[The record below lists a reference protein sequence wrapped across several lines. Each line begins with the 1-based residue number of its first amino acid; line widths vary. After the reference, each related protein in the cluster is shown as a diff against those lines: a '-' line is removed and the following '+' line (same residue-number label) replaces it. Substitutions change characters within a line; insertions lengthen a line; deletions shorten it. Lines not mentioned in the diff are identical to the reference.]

1 MGRDH
6 DCISRPA
13 CRCLSRFLAVFCA
26 PVRIEHPRFSRT
38 EAGNSA
44 VAFTSHG
51 CDRANESAKD
61 ESDHCRALSRSA
73 DRRES
78 SAVDR
83 REGGGLLAISR
94 RHSWDGQLREVD
106 RRACFAARGRAEII
120 MWEVMFWPIVAC
132 VLLPWLLVYLGLHVV
147 QRGIIFIDIA
157 MAQMA
162 SLGICLAVL
171 LHLDLESWTT
181 FGIALAFT
189 LVGAAIFS
197 VTGKRASQ
205 IPQEA
210 VIGIS
215 YVVAAAAAV
224 LLLSRAAE
232 GDEEI
237 KNMLV
242 GNLLLV
248 TPREVWKCFALFVA
262 VGIFHFVLRKSFLL
276 VSFDRDRAHQQGLRV
291 RWWDFL
297 FYAAFGLVVTSF
309 VRIAG
314 VLLVFSYLIVPAVC
328 GINLATRI
336 SHRLL
341 IGWVIAWVGGIA
353 GLFLSFWWDLPS
365 GAAIVCTFGAILI
378 IVSIYGL
385 LRARFRGVSTRLPS

>member
-1 MGRDH
+1 
-6 DCISRPA
+6 
-13 CRCLSRFLAVFCA
+13 
-26 PVRIEHPRFSRT
+26 
-38 EAGNSA
+38 
-44 VAFTSHG
+44 
-51 CDRANESAKD
+51 
-61 ESDHCRALSRSA
+61 
-73 DRRES
+73 
-78 SAVDR
+78 
-83 REGGGLLAISR
+83 
-94 RHSWDGQLREVD
+94 
-106 RRACFAARGRAEII
+106 

-162 SLGICLAVL
+162 SLGICVAVL
-171 LHLDLESWTT
+171 LHIDLASPAT
-181 FGIALAFT
+181 FGIALGFT
-189 LVGAAIFS
+189 LVGATVFS
-197 VTGKRASQ
+197 LSGKRSSK

-242 GNLLLV
+242 GNILLV
-248 TPREVWKCFALFVA
+248 TPHEVWKCFALFVA
-262 VGIFHFVLRKSFLL
+262 VGLLHFILRRSFLL
-276 VSFDRDRAHQQGLRV
+276 VSFDRDRAYEKGLRV

-328 GINLATRI
+328 GINLAKRI
-336 SHRLL
+336 SRRML
-341 IGWVIAWVGGIA
+341 IGWFIALIGGVGG
-353 GLFLSFWWDLPS
+353 LYFSFWGDFPS
-365 GAAIVCTFGAILI
+365 GAAIVCTFGALLI
-378 IVSIYGL
+378 IVSLISL
-385 LRARFRGVSTRLPS
+385 LLPKSRA

>member
-1 MGRDH
+1 MQK
-6 DCISRPA
+6 
-13 CRCLSRFLAVFCA
+13 
-26 PVRIEHPRFSRT
+26 RT
-38 EAGNSA
+38 A
-44 VAFTSHG
+44 
-51 CDRANESAKD
+51 R
-61 ESDHCRALSRSA
+61 RS
-73 DRRES
+73 
-78 SAVDR
+78 VPT
-83 REGGGLLAISR
+83 L
-94 RHSWDGQLREVD
+94 
-106 RRACFAARGRAEII
+106 F

-181 FGIALAFT
+181 FGIALGFT
-189 LVGAAIFS
+189 LAGAAIFS

-242 GNLLLV
+242 GNILLV
-248 TPREVWKCFALFVA
+248 TPREVWERFALFLA
-262 VGIFHFVLRKSFLL
+262 VGVLHFVLRKNFLL
-276 VSFDRDRAHQQGLRV
+276 VSFDRDAAYAKGLRV
-291 RWWDFL
+291 RWWDFV
-297 FYAAFGLVVTSF
+297 FYAVFGLVVTSF

-328 GINLATRI
+328 GINLARRI
-336 SHRLL
+336 TIRLL
-341 IGWVIAWVGGIA
+341 IGWFIALLGGVA
-353 GLFLSFWWDLPS
+353 GLFLSYWWDLPS
-365 GAAIVCTFGAILI
+365 GAAIVCTFGALLIL
-378 IVSIYGL
+378 VSL
-385 LRARFRGVSTRLPS
+385 LAFCRNRFQRLGDTP

>member
-1 MGRDH
+1 MPWFRGW
-6 DCISRPA
+6 RPL
-13 CRCLSRFLAVFCA
+13 LS
-26 PVRIEHPRFSRT
+26 
-38 EAGNSA
+38 N
-44 VAFTSHG
+44 
-51 CDRANESAKD
+51 
-61 ESDHCRALSRSA
+61 
-73 DRRES
+73 
-78 SAVDR
+78 
-83 REGGGLLAISR
+83 
-94 RHSWDGQLREVD
+94 
-106 RRACFAARGRAEII
+106 
-120 MWEVMFWPIVAC
+120 MWEVMFWLIVAC

-181 FGIALAFT
+181 FGIALVFT
-189 LVGAAIFS
+189 LVGASVFS

-232 GDEEI
+232 GDEQI

-242 GNLLLV
+242 GNILLV
-248 TPREVWKCFALFVA
+248 TPRDVWERFALFAA
-262 VGIFHFVLRKSFLL
+262 VGIFHFAFRRNFLL
-276 VSFDRDRAHQQGLRV
+276 VSFDRDGAYQKGLRV

-297 FYAAFGLVVTSF
+297 FYALFGMVVTSF

-314 VLLVFSYLIVPAVC
+314 VLLIFSYLIVPAVC
-328 GINLATRI
+328 GINLARRI
-336 SHRLL
+336 GSRLL
-341 IGWVIAWVGGIA
+341 IGWVVALIGGVA
-353 GLFLSFWWDLPS
+353 GLFFSYWWDLPS
-365 GAAIVCTFGAILI
+365 GAAIVCTFGALLILI
-378 IVSIYGL
+378 SFVGL
-385 LRARFRGVSTRLPS
+385 LRRRLILTNE

>member
-1 MGRDH
+1 
-6 DCISRPA
+6 
-13 CRCLSRFLAVFCA
+13 
-26 PVRIEHPRFSRT
+26 
-38 EAGNSA
+38 
-44 VAFTSHG
+44 
-51 CDRANESAKD
+51 
-61 ESDHCRALSRSA
+61 
-73 DRRES
+73 
-78 SAVDR
+78 
-83 REGGGLLAISR
+83 
-94 RHSWDGQLREVD
+94 
-106 RRACFAARGRAEII
+106 
-120 MWEVMFWPIVAC
+120 MFWPIVAC

-181 FGIALAFT
+181 FSIALGFT
-189 LVGAAIFS
+189 LAGAAVFS

-242 GNLLLV
+242 GNILLV
-248 TPREVWKCFALFVA
+248 TPREVWERFALFIA
-262 VGIFHFVLRKSFLL
+262 VGILHFVLRKNFLL
-276 VSFDRDRAHQQGLRV
+276 VSYDRDGAYQKGLRV

-297 FYAAFGLVVTSF
+297 FYAVFGLVVTSF

-328 GINLATRI
+328 GITLAHRI
-336 SHRLL
+336 GNRLL
-341 IGWVIAWVGGIA
+341 IGWIIALIGGIA

-365 GAAIVCTFGAILI
+365 GAAIVCTFGAMLI

-385 LRARFRGVSTRLPS
+385 LRARSRRAPTPIAVLGP

>member
-1 MGRDH
+1 
-6 DCISRPA
+6 
-13 CRCLSRFLAVFCA
+13 
-26 PVRIEHPRFSRT
+26 
-38 EAGNSA
+38 
-44 VAFTSHG
+44 
-51 CDRANESAKD
+51 
-61 ESDHCRALSRSA
+61 
-73 DRRES
+73 
-78 SAVDR
+78 
-83 REGGGLLAISR
+83 
-94 RHSWDGQLREVD
+94 
-106 RRACFAARGRAEII
+106 
-120 MWEVMFWPIVAC
+120 MFWPIVAC

-162 SLGICLAVL
+162 SLGICVAVL
-171 LHLDLESWTT
+171 FHLDLQSWTT
-181 FGIALAFT
+181 FAIALGFT
-189 LVGAAIFS
+189 LIGGAIFS
-197 VTGKRASQ
+197 VTGKRTSQ

-242 GNLLLV
+242 GNILLV
-248 TPREVWKCFALFVA
+248 TPHEVWKCFGLFLA
-262 VGIFHFVLRKSFLL
+262 VGVFHFILRKDFLL

-328 GINLATRI
+328 GINLADRI
-336 SHRLL
+336 GGRLL
-341 IGWVIAWVGGIA
+341 IGWIIALIGGIA

-365 GAAIVCTFGAILI
+365 GAAIVCTFGALL
-378 IVSIYGL
+378 VLVPFAGL
-385 LRARFRGVSTRLPS
+385 WRRRTKL

>member
-1 MGRDH
+1 
-6 DCISRPA
+6 
-13 CRCLSRFLAVFCA
+13 
-26 PVRIEHPRFSRT
+26 
-38 EAGNSA
+38 
-44 VAFTSHG
+44 
-51 CDRANESAKD
+51 
-61 ESDHCRALSRSA
+61 
-73 DRRES
+73 
-78 SAVDR
+78 
-83 REGGGLLAISR
+83 
-94 RHSWDGQLREVD
+94 
-106 RRACFAARGRAEII
+106 
-120 MWEVMFWPIVAC
+120 MFWPIVAC

-171 LHLDLESWTT
+171 FHLDLQGWAT
-181 FGIALAFT
+181 FGIALGFT
-189 LVGAAIFS
+189 LIGAAIFS
-197 VTGKRASQ
+197 VTGKRSSQ

-242 GNLLLV
+242 GNILLV
-248 TPREVWKCFALFVA
+248 TPYEVWKCFALFVA
-262 VGIFHFVLRKSFLL
+262 VGVFHFLLRRNFLL
-276 VSFDRDRAHQQGLRV
+276 VSFDRGAAYEKGLRV

-297 FYAAFGLVVTSF
+297 FYAVFGLVVTSF

-336 SHRLL
+336 SRRLL
-341 IGWVIAWVGGIA
+341 IGWIIAWLGGIA

-378 IVSIYGL
+378 LISFLGL
-385 LRARFRGVSTRLPS
+385 WRHRAKL

>member
-1 MGRDH
+1 
-6 DCISRPA
+6 
-13 CRCLSRFLAVFCA
+13 
-26 PVRIEHPRFSRT
+26 
-38 EAGNSA
+38 
-44 VAFTSHG
+44 
-51 CDRANESAKD
+51 
-61 ESDHCRALSRSA
+61 
-73 DRRES
+73 
-78 SAVDR
+78 
-83 REGGGLLAISR
+83 
-94 RHSWDGQLREVD
+94 
-106 RRACFAARGRAEII
+106 
-120 MWEVMFWPIVAC
+120 MFWPIVAC

-171 LHLDLESWTT
+171 FHLDLQGWTT
-181 FGIALAFT
+181 FGIALGFT
-189 LVGAAIFS
+189 LIGGAIFS
-197 VTGKRASQ
+197 ATGKRSSQ

-242 GNLLLV
+242 GNILLV
-248 TPREVWKCFALFVA
+248 TPHEVWKCFALFVA
-262 VGIFHFVLRKSFLL
+262 VGVFHFILRRSFLL
-276 VSFDRDRAHQQGLRV
+276 VSFDRDGAYQKGLRV

-297 FYAAFGLVVTSF
+297 FYAVFGLVVTSF

-328 GINLATRI
+328 GITLAHRI
-336 SHRLL
+336 GNRLL
-341 IGWVIAWVGGIA
+341 IGWIIALIGGIA

-378 IVSIYGL
+378 IISIYSL
-385 LRARFRGVSTRLPS
+385 LRARSRRAPT

>member
-1 MGRDH
+1 
-6 DCISRPA
+6 
-13 CRCLSRFLAVFCA
+13 
-26 PVRIEHPRFSRT
+26 
-38 EAGNSA
+38 
-44 VAFTSHG
+44 
-51 CDRANESAKD
+51 
-61 ESDHCRALSRSA
+61 
-73 DRRES
+73 
-78 SAVDR
+78 
-83 REGGGLLAISR
+83 
-94 RHSWDGQLREVD
+94 
-106 RRACFAARGRAEII
+106 

-171 LHLDLESWTT
+171 FHLDLQGWAT
-181 FGIALAFT
+181 FGIALGFT
-189 LVGAAIFS
+189 LIGGAIFS
-197 VTGKRASQ
+197 VTGKRSSQ

-242 GNLLLV
+242 GNILLV
-248 TPREVWKCFALFVA
+248 TPHEVWKCFALFVA
-262 VGIFHFVLRKSFLL
+262 VGVFHFSLRRNFLL
-276 VSFDRDRAHQQGLRV
+276 VSFDRDGAYQKGLRV

-297 FYAAFGLVVTSF
+297 FYAVFGLVVTSF

-341 IGWVIAWVGGIA
+341 IGWMIAWLGGIA

-365 GAAIVCTFGAILI
+365 GAAIVCTFGALLILI
-378 IVSIYGL
+378 SFFALWQHRRAHSIGISDS
-385 LRARFRGVSTRLPS
+385 R